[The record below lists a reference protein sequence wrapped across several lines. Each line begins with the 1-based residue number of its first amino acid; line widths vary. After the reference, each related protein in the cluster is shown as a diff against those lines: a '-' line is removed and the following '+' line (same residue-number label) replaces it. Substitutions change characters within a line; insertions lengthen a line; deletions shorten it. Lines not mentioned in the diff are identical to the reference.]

1 MKKIIFITF
10 ILTAFT
16 KNSNIYKKN
25 YNYKNYFLNGV
36 YKITSMLNNH
46 NLKIKN
52 NCLKLLNEYSYF
64 RIIILKSNEYF
75 IELIMNNKRLGV
87 DKKDHI
93 KLYNP
98 IEKENIEYMI
108 WNIIKIN
115 ENQFLIQNKYNQ
127 KLIEAKNYKVICK
140 NKYDI
145 RVLTNINKNCIFS
158 FLKLYEEEKINKK
171 NLEKI
176 QKEPIDI
183 VIKYIDLTDKSLN
196 RFGIKQ
202 TYKDKDNEEL
212 KYSIRSII
220 TYIPWI
226 RKIHILMPNNK
237 VRFFK
242 SFEKIKYKIN
252 YINDKD
258 FLGFESANI
267 FAFTFNLHKLEKFGV
282 TKNFIYMED
291 DFFIGKSLKKTD
303 FFYYDEKEKRVIPF
317 LLTKYFDEL
326 NKTELINNY
335 NALYAIKDSIFPHSR
350 FGWWLSIYC
359 TNKYFI
365 ERYKLPLINTKFTHN
380 AISENIDDLKE
391 IFKEIRNY
399 EFINETLFSKER
411 FILTLNQP
419 QYVNLY
425 QLNIKHKK
433 VNSIKYN
440 YIEIELINK
449 KPLNSALFVINTS
462 GNHIPLNRHYKIQ
475 KKIMEKRFQ
484 FQTLFEIKHNKINEY
499 KRYFFNFNIIYIYFL
514 KIFIIIIFLKII

>member
-10 ILTAFT
+10 ILMAFI
-16 KNSNIYKKN
+16 KIINNYKKN
-25 YNYKNYFLNGV
+25 YNTKNYLLNGV
-36 YKITSMLNNH
+36 YKITSIVNNQ
-46 NLKIKN
+46 NLKLKKN
-52 NCLKLLNEYSYF
+52 YLKLQNEYSYF

-75 IELIMNNKRLGV
+75 IETIINNKRLGI
-87 DKKDHI
+87 DKKDHL
-93 KLYNP
+93 KLYNQ
-98 IEKENIEYMI
+98 IEKESIEYII

-115 ENQFLIQNKYNQ
+115 DNQFLIQNKYNQ
-127 KLIEAKNYKVICK
+127 KLLEAQNYKIICK
-140 NKYDI
+140 NKYNI
-145 RVLTNINKNCIFS
+145 GVLTNINKNCIFG

-171 NLEKI
+171 NLQKI
-176 QKEPIDI
+176 QNEPIDI

-202 TYKDKDNEEL
+202 TYKDNDNEEL

-242 SFEKIKYKIN
+242 SIEEIKYKIN
-252 YINDKD
+252 YIYDKD

-303 FFYYDEKEKRVIPF
+303 FFYYDEKEKRVNPF

-335 NALYAIKDSIFPHSR
+335 NALYKIKDSIFPHSR

-365 ERYKLPLINTKFTHN
+365 ERYKPPLINTQFTHN
-380 AISENIDDLKE
+380 AISENLDDLKE

-419 QYVNLY
+419 QFVNLY

-433 VNSIKYN
+433 VNSIKYS

-462 GNHIPLNRHYKIQ
+462 GNNITLNRQYKIQ

-499 KRYFFNFNIIYIYFL
+499 KRYFFNLNIIYIYFL
-514 KIFIIIIFLKII
+514 KIFIIIIFVKII